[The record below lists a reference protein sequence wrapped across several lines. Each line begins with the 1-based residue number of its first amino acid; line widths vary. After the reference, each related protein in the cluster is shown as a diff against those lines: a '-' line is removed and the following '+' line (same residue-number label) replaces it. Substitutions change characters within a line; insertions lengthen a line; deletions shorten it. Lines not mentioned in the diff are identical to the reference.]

1 MISVT
6 FTGLRDRLLSLD
18 RLEREQLPFAAA
30 LALTKTAEEIKK
42 QLQAE
47 MREVFDR
54 PTRYTINSLF
64 LEAATKDRMQARV
77 WIKDRVQDGNGRPAV
92 EWLAPEVYGGP
103 RSERRSERLLNDA
116 GVLPEGRYVVPGKG
130 AKLDAYGNISRGT
143 MQKIISGLGAQQDR
157 LQNSTNTVKRTRY
170 FVFHDGQRTPIGIA
184 ERTGKG
190 KENLR
195 MVLAFVR
202 RPSYDRKLDFFGVAD
217 RVASDQLPIQFEVAL
232 ARAIATRRR

>member
-30 LALTKTAEEIKK
+30 FALTKTAEEIKK

-77 WIKDRVQDGNGRPAV
+77 WIKDRVQDGNGR
-92 EWLAPEVYGGP
+92 
-103 RSERRSERLLNDA
+103 
-116 GVLPEGRYVVPGKG
+116 
-130 AKLDAYGNISRGT
+130 
-143 MQKIISGLGAQQDR
+143 
-157 LQNSTNTVKRTRY
+157 
-170 FVFHDGQRTPIGIA
+170 
-184 ERTGKG
+184 
-190 KENLR
+190 
-195 MVLAFVR
+195 
-202 RPSYDRKLDFFGVAD
+202 
-217 RVASDQLPIQFEVAL
+217 
-232 ARAIATRRR
+232 